1 MRAPTNLSFLLKVYI
16 IVGSIAIMTL
26 ALYYNHTLIKRMQ
39 EESVNVTRLFSRFI
53 AIELPHVK
61 DQGRFEF
68 IREVLAATTVP
79 YILTDGTGRPMI
91 WNGIDQPQVGDDEYS
106 RLLDFDP
113 LNPND
118 ELLERVLRKAQQF
131 DRNNEPILIESDA
144 LTLVLH
150 FGTSKLSNELARAPY
165 VQLGVLVLFVLFGF
179 LGFRAIKV
187 GEQRSIWVGLAK
199 ETAHQLGTPIS
210 SIMGWVSHM
219 NEECGNTDASGRM
232 KEIVEEVSTD
242 IGRLSMISDRFSK
255 IGSAPKLEYQKITPI
270 IEETV
275 GYFERRRPSLEI
287 NSTITIEMEELPLI
301 RCSKELIGWV
311 FENLI
316 KNSLDAIAENEGRIH
331 IKGGLNRKEKRIVIT
346 FADNGKGMSP
356 NIKNRIFSPGF
367 TTKNRGWG
375 LGLALVK
382 RIVEEYHKG
391 TIKVI
396 STQPNK
402 GTTFQITFPVD

>member
-1 MRAPTNLSFLLKVYI
+1 MRAPKNLSFLLKIYI
-16 IVGSIAIMTL
+16 IAGSIVIVSLAI
-26 ALYYNHTLIKRMQ
+26 YYNHTLITRMQ

-68 IREVLAATTVP
+68 IGEVLAATAVP
-79 YILTDGTGRPMI
+79 YILTDAAGRPMI
-91 WNGIDQPQVGDDEYS
+91 WSGIDVPPVSDGEYS

-113 LNPND
+113 LDPND
-118 ELLERVLRKAQQF
+118 ALLERVLRKAQQF
-131 DRNNEPILIESDA
+131 DRMNEPILIESES
-144 LTLVLH
+144 LVLILH
-150 FGTSKLSNELARAPY
+150 FGPSKLSRELARAPY

-179 LGFRAIKV
+179 IGFRAMKV

-219 NEECGNTDASGRM
+219 KDECASTDASERM

-242 IGRLSMISDRFSK
+242 VGRLSMISDRFSK
-255 IGSAPKLEYQKITPI
+255 IGSRPKLEYQKIAPI

-275 GYFERRRPSLEI
+275 GYFERRRPSLKM
-287 NSTITIEMEELPLI
+287 NSTFTIDMEELPFI
-301 RCSKELIGWV
+301 RCSKELLGWV

-316 KNSLDAIAENEGRIH
+316 KNSLDAIAEEGGKIH
-331 IKGGLNRKEKRIVIT
+331 IKGRMDRREKRVVIT
-346 FADNGKGMSP
+346 FTDNGRGMNSYV
-356 NIKNRIFSPGF
+356 KHRIFSPGF
-367 TTKNRGWG
+367 TTKERGWG

-382 RIVEEYHKG
+382 RIVEEYHRG
-391 TIKVI
+391 TIKVAG
-396 STQPNK
+396 TQPNK
-402 GTTFQITFPVD
+402 GTTFQITFPID

>member
-1 MRAPTNLSFLLKVYI
+1 MRAPTNLGFLLKVYI
-16 IVGSIAIMTL
+16 IVGSIVIVTL

-39 EESVNVTRLFSRFI
+39 EESVNATRLFSRFI
-53 AIELPHVK
+53 AIELPQVK
-61 DQGRFEF
+61 DQSRNEF

-79 YILTDGTGRPMI
+79 YILADANGRPMI
-91 WNGIDQPQVGDDEYS
+91 WNGIDLPPVGDDEYS

-118 ELLERVLRKAQQF
+118 ELLEQVLLKARQF
-131 DRNNEPILIESDA
+131 DRNNEPLLIESES

-150 FGTSKLSNELARAPY
+150 FGPSKLSSELARAPY

-179 LGFRAIKV
+179 LGFRSMKV

-210 SIMGWVSHM
+210 SLMGWVSHM
-219 NEECGNTDASGRM
+219 KEECANTEASNRM
-232 KEIVEEVSTD
+232 IEIVDEVSTD
-242 IGRLSMISDRFSK
+242 INRLSMISARFSK
-255 IGSAPKLEYQKITPI
+255 IGSAPKLEYQEITPI

-275 GYFERRRPSLEI
+275 GYFEHRRPSLKM
-287 NSTITIEMEELPLI
+287 NSTFTIEIEELPFI
-301 RCSKELIGWV
+301 RCSKELLGWV

-316 KNSLDAIAENEGRIH
+316 KNSLDAIAEKEGRIH
-331 IKGGLNRKEKRIVIT
+331 IKGRVDKREKRVVIT
-346 FADNGKGMSP
+346 FTDDGKGMNH

-367 TTKNRGWG
+367 TTKDRGWG

-382 RIVEEYHKG
+382 RIVEEYHRG
-391 TIKVI
+391 SIKVTN
-396 STQPNK
+396 TQPNK
-402 GTTFQITFPVD
+402 GTTFQITFPID

>member
-16 IVGSIAIMTL
+16 IAGSIVIMSL
-26 ALYYNHTLIKRMQ
+26 ALYYNHTLIQRMQ

-79 YILTDGTGRPMI
+79 YIITDGTGRPMI
-91 WNGIDQPQVGDDEYS
+91 WSGIDLPQVGDDEYS

-113 LNPND
+113 LNPDD
-118 ELLERVLRKAQQF
+118 ELLERVLGKARQF
-131 DRNNEPILIESDA
+131 DRSNEPVLIESEA
-144 LTLVLH
+144 MTLVLH
-150 FGTSKLSNELARAPY
+150 FGPSKLSRELARAPY

-179 LGFRAIKV
+179 LGFRAMKV
-187 GEQRSIWVGLAK
+187 SEQRSIWVGLAK

-210 SIMGWVSHM
+210 SIMGWISHM
-219 NEECGNTDASGRM
+219 KDECSNTDASDRM

-255 IGSAPKLEYQKITPI
+255 IGSMPNLEYQKITPI
-270 IEETV
+270 IEDTV

-287 NSTITIEMEELPLI
+287 HSTITIEMEELPFI

-316 KNSLDAIAENEGRIH
+316 KNSLDAIAEKEGRIH
-331 IKGGLNRKEKRIVIT
+331 IKGRVDGKEKRIVIT

-356 NIKNRIFSPGF
+356 HIKNRIFSPGF

-402 GTTFQITFPVD
+402 GTTFQITFPID

>member
-16 IVGSIAIMTL
+16 IVGSIVIVTL
-26 ALYYNHTLIKRMQ
+26 ALYYNHTLIMRME

-61 DQGRFEF
+61 EQGRDEF
-68 IREVLAATTVP
+68 IREVMAAAVP
-79 YILTDGTGRPMI
+79 YILTDATGRPMI
-91 WNGIDQPQVGDDEYS
+91 WSGIDLPQVGDDEYS

-118 ELLERVLRKAQQF
+118 KLLERVLHKAQQF
-131 DRNNEPILIESDA
+131 DRNNEPILIETEK
-144 LTLVLH
+144 LTFVLH
-150 FGTSKLSNELARAPY
+150 FGPSKLSSELARAPY

-179 LGFRAIKV
+179 LGFRAMKV

-219 NEECGNTDASGRM
+219 KAECGNTDVSDRM

-242 IGRLSMISDRFSK
+242 ISRLSMISDRFSK
-255 IGSAPKLEYQKITPI
+255 IGSKPRLEYQKITPI

-275 GYFERRRPSLEI
+275 AYFERRRPSLEI
-287 NSTITIEMEELPLI
+287 HSTITIEMEELPFI
-301 RCSKELIGWV
+301 RCSKELIGWI

-316 KNSLDAIAENEGRIH
+316 KNSLDAIAEEDGRIH
-331 IKGGLNRKEKRIVIT
+331 IKGVVDRKEKRIIIT

-356 NIKNRIFSPGF
+356 TIKNRIFSPGF

-391 TIKVI
+391 SIKVT